1 MLHKFTIVAAWTL
14 VVVLAYG
21 TLTNVQ
27 FVYAIY
33 YKLAPFLTG
42 PVMTNYAHFEHVL
55 GFAVFGA
62 MFALAYPKRVFF
74 VCCIVF
80 IGAIILEYL
89 QTFTP
94 DRHGTLIDASEKI
107 VGGALGIFAGRG
119 MLLLRRTRKNC

>member
-1 MLHKFTIVAAWTL
+1 
-14 VVVLAYG
+14 
-21 TLTNVQ
+21 
-27 FVYAIY
+27 
-33 YKLAPFLTG
+33 
-42 PVMTNYAHFEHVL
+42 
-55 GFAVFGA
+55 
-62 MFALAYPKRVFF
+62 MFALAYPKRFFF